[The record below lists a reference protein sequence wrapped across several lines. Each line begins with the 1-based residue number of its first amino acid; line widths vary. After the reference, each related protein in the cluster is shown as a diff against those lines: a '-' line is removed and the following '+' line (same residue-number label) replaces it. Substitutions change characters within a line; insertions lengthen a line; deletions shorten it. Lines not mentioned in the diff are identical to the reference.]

1 MAALPAD
8 LIPPAVPRRVA
19 RPQAPP
25 PQRRPDLRV
34 AQPRRR
40 TGRYIALMLVLSA
53 LGVFGCVALN
63 ALAAEQ
69 SFAVRELEQEVSEL
83 SRTAD
88 ELTVDVTRLES
99 PARLHRA
106 ATQRLGM
113 VPAEQPAYVVLPGDD
128 GRAST
133 KSRKSSRTMT
143 ASVSGG

>member
-8 LIPPAVPRRVA
+8 LVPPATVPRRAA

-40 TGRYIALMLVLSA
+40 TGRYIALMLVLA
-53 LGVFGCVALN
+53 AVGIFGCVALN

-83 SRTAD
+83 SRTSD

-99 PARLHRA
+99 PARLHHA
-106 ATQRLGM
+106 AVQRLGM
-113 VPAEQPAYVVLPGDD
+113 VPAEQPAYVVLPGD
-128 GRAST
+128 GRASK
-133 KSRKSSRTMT
+133 KSGRSSRTIT